1 MSWYDA
7 RIGVLVL
14 QWRVDN
20 PDCTSFV
27 QDGLRGLDH
36 ACFLAHEEVAKLLTR
51 YGASVQVASEVNK
64 HKQHI
69 ACMLNASCKDTVGPP

>member
-1 MSWYDA
+1 MMQELMCLCFDREWTT
-7 RIGVLVL
+7 LH
-14 QWRVDN
+14 
-20 PDCTSFV
+20 DCTSFV

-51 YGASVQVASEVNK
+51 YGASVQVASEVSK
-64 HKQHI
+64 HEQHI